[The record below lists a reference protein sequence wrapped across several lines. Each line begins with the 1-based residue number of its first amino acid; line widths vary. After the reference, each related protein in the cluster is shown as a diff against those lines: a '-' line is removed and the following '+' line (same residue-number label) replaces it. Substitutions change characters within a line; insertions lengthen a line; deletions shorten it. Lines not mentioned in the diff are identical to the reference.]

1 MPPLFLWRMKMTEFQ
16 SRLHDLDSCI
26 ENAKKERLNLMI
38 DKNYEPLNA
47 SLLNTLFLNEKLY
60 IASKDLLNV
69 LEDIQISLRSIN
81 KLVDDASLKGYEASF
96 KENNMIIENSIGR
109 QKAILNKYI
118 IDMQLMLSRKEGD

>member
-1 MPPLFLWRMKMTEFQ
+1 MTEYQ
-16 SRLHDLDSCI
+16 NKLHELDSCI
-26 ENAKKERLNLMI
+26 ENAKKEKLNLMI

-69 LEDIQISLRSIN
+69 LEDIQISLCSIN
-81 KLVDDASLKGYEASF
+81 KLVDDASLKEYETSF

>member
-1 MPPLFLWRMKMTEFQ
+1 MTEFQ

-96 KENNMIIENSIGR
+96 KENNMMFSVFILRKTNLYFIIFLVIQIITKLHSI
-109 QKAILNKYI
+109 
-118 IDMQLMLSRKEGD
+118 